1 MFLTQKLVF
10 GGLFHFCV
18 ASKKLKSIFYAA
30 SVDARWSWRMC
41 LFSTDQVSGDVALKN
56 FLWLVQFLLYK
67 DFVEKLIALDIKKE
81 YSDWIPEVVSLAAEV
96 NLLIYGIIC

>member
-1 MFLTQKLVF
+1 
-10 GGLFHFCV
+10 
-18 ASKKLKSIFYAA
+18 
-30 SVDARWSWRMC
+30 MC

-56 FLWLVQFLLYK
+56 FLWLVQFLQYK

>member
-1 MFLTQKLVF
+1 
-10 GGLFHFCV
+10 
-18 ASKKLKSIFYAA
+18 
-30 SVDARWSWRMC
+30 MC
-41 LFSTDQVSGDVALKN
+41 LFSTDQVSGDAALK
-56 FLWLVQFLLYK
+56 FFFDLYVQFLQYK